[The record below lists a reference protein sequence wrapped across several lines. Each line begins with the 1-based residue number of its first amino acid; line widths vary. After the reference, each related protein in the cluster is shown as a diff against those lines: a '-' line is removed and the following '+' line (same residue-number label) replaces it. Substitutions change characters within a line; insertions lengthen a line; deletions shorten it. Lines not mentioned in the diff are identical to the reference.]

1 MTNKAKSITGKIING
16 VLIATLGLLFWFVT
30 RAESK
35 VDTVATKQVE
45 LEKVQIAQSECNKYI
60 VETMKEIK
68 DDVKEIKKAV
78 K

>member
-16 VLIATLGLLFWFVT
+16 VLIATLGILFWFVT